1 MDDATAG
8 RVMAKVAQAQ
18 LHVITLPS
26 CNLVLM
32 GRGMR
37 PAPRGITPVKD
48 LLARGVNVCAASDNV
63 QDPFNPF
70 GAYDLLHTANLNAHV
85 AHMTGEAEI
94 YTCLR
99 MVTTHPARALGL
111 PGLGVVAGAA
121 ADLVILDAERVAD
134 ALISLPARLATFKA
148 GKLIVRTSIE
158 RTWYH
163 PGSEPVGGLES

>member
-1 MDDATAG
+1 
-8 RVMAKVAQAQ
+8 
-18 LHVITLPS
+18 
-26 CNLVLM
+26 
-32 GRGMR
+32 
-37 PAPRGITPVKD
+37 
-48 LLARGVNVCAASDNV
+48 
-63 QDPFNPF
+63 
-70 GAYDLLHTANLNAHV
+70 
-85 AHMTGEAEI
+85 
-94 YTCLR
+94 

-163 PGSEPVGGLES
+163 PGSEPAGGLES